1 MTLMLFQV
9 DIVLYITGTCMV
21 FMPML
26 PGVFLPTQKI
36 VEPPFISF
44 HKKNRGAP
52 LSKKIVAPLSK
63 KIVEPHPFPLF
74 VFSVILF

>member
-1 MTLMLFQV
+1 MLFQV

-21 FMPML
+21 FMHML

-36 VEPPFISF
+36 VESPFISF
-44 HKKNRGAP
+44 HKKIVEPPFQKNRG
-52 LSKKIVAPLSK
+52 APLSK